1 MKKKSLIGIIAGV
14 VLVPVVA
21 CAILLNFKG
30 VGIEDNSVKRDLAE
44 IKNQKTVSIDDD
56 AIALAASSDSDAGL
70 RNIALDALDAVNAER
85 AAYGLGTLKWNGNLE
100 SAASVRAQECELSF
114 SHTRPNGESCF
125 SLYPTD
131 YWVVGENIVMVPVG
145 SRTAVEVAEYMMDL
159 WMNSPGHRANILKD
173 GFTAISVG
181 VAIKDGY
188 AFGVQNFIDRRDT
201 STYAEP

>member
-30 VGIEDNSVKRDLAE
+30 VGIEDNSAKRDLAE
-44 IKNQKTVSIDDD
+44 INSETTVSIDDN

-85 AAYGLGTLKWNGNLE
+85 AAYGLSSLKWNGNLE

-114 SHTRPNGESCF
+114 SHTRPNGKPWYTVNSR
-125 SLYPTD
+125 
-131 YWVVGENIVMVPVG
+131 VQGGENLAYG
-145 SRTAVEVAEYMMDL
+145 FDSAGAALDA
-159 WMNSPGHRANILKD
+159 WMNSPTHRENILWDEFTTCAIAIYAADD
-173 GFTAISVG
+173 GTYYWAQEF
-181 VAIKDGY
+181 GY
-188 AFGVQNFIDRRDT
+188 
-201 STYAEP
+201 